1 MSFYSRYQ
9 RTRQFDD
16 ASLQTD
22 VMRFMAI
29 VAFCLIAILA
39 VVRNIEAPAV
49 SETIEPVVSTVQVA
63 PTDQVRS
70 TAPAPIPPKPE
81 SEETAQ
87 TRLLE
92 PPIEPTIETKAAEL
106 MVEAQ
111 EPAQPMASLEV
122 LPSDIQPLDTSPP
135 TEPTEKPAA
144 PTEPALPEATPEP
157 ASVATTP
164 DQPAESPQTA
174 PRDPKAPIQEE
185 GLSLRFVSDS
195 DFLRL
200 VSRGAVTVIA
210 FRNNEYFAL
219 NRAYRFV
226 ATTPP
231 HQFHELDANTIP
243 ALLHSSLT
251 NSGLRPAPWQ
261 WAVILPERITK
272 QISQHLNTHR
282 AGELRIDKFQ
292 RVHHV
297 SS

>member
-92 PPIEPTIETKAAEL
+92 PPIEPNIETKAAEL

-122 LPSDIQPLDTSPP
+122 LQRHTAARHLPTDRADRKTSC
-135 TEPTEKPAA
+135 
-144 PTEPALPEATPEP
+144 
-157 ASVATTP
+157 
-164 DQPAESPQTA
+164 
-174 PRDPKAPIQEE
+174 
-185 GLSLRFVSDS
+185 
-195 DFLRL
+195 
-200 VSRGAVTVIA
+200 
-210 FRNNEYFAL
+210 
-219 NRAYRFV
+219 
-226 ATTPP
+226 
-231 HQFHELDANTIP
+231 
-243 ALLHSSLT
+243 
-251 NSGLRPAPWQ
+251 
-261 WAVILPERITK
+261 
-272 QISQHLNTHR
+272 THR
-282 AGELRIDKFQ
+282 ACLARGNTGARQCCHNTRSASRIPANSAT
-292 RVHHV
+292 RP
-297 SS
+297 